1 MSATCCGSTPA
12 LESSRQQDY
21 VNQSQTLGVRDR
33 TAGVRAL
40 TFGQDLAALAQKG
53 DVLHDDGRIVVFRI
67 KD

>member
-1 MSATCCGSTPA
+1 MIT
-12 LESSRQQDY
+12 RH
-21 VNQSQTLGVRDR
+21 QTLGVRDR

-40 TFGQDLAALAQKG
+40 TFGQDLVALAQKG